1 MRQFLTPSRVKKSP
15 LKERSL
21 HQQAKAHR
29 IQNRHM
35 KKIDIVVKKHEEN
48 NPNPELDQMSRS
60 LSVKRNLKKNYSH
73 NVFERLNQE
82 TEERMER
89 KEELKRR
96 RTQEEGAFQPALC
109 PKSMR
114 MARNARERAYKKE
127 QESTV
132 KEPPP
137 KITRNLN
144 KSACQLGSTSR
155 MKEKGKMTN

>member
-82 TEERMER
+82 T
-89 KEELKRR
+89 
-96 RTQEEGAFQPALC
+96 
-109 PKSMR
+109 
-114 MARNARERAYKKE
+114 
-127 QESTV
+127 
-132 KEPPP
+132 
-137 KITRNLN
+137 
-144 KSACQLGSTSR
+144 
-155 MKEKGKMTN
+155 